1 MSTSGEDS
9 GEYDCPEETGARP
22 PSARQSVAESHPHLA
37 GFVDFL
43 PELNRESD
51 RGQSLVAC
59 SFLDDLLKRIL
70 SAHFAHQEVGLKL
83 VEGFNA
89 PLGTFSTRIAAAF
102 ALGLV
107 TEREYREL
115 EILRRIRNRFAHEIH
130 IAFDTNAVR
139 DLCGNLSM
147 AAPSYGDVVV
157 DARGQHSTAACGLI
171 LTLTN
176 RPEYVRRAR
185 RAPEKWPY

>member
-1 MSTSGEDS
+1 MSGIGEGSGES
-9 GEYDCPEETGARP
+9 NCPEETGARL
-22 PSARQSVAESHPHLA
+22 PSTRQLSAETHPHLA
-37 GFVDFL
+37 AFVDFL

-59 SFLDDLLKRIL
+59 SYLDDLLKRTL
-70 SAHFAHQEVGLKL
+70 SAHFANQEVGLKL

-115 EILRRIRNRFAHEIH
+115 ETLRRIRNRFAHEVH
-130 IAFDTNAVR
+130 VSFETNAVR

-147 AAPSYGDVVV
+147 AAPNYGDIVV

-185 RAPEKWPY
+185 RSPQVWPY

>member
-1 MSTSGEDS
+1 MSGIGEGSDE
-9 GEYDCPEETGARP
+9 GDCPEEAEVILLGAGQPVRETP
-22 PSARQSVAESHPHLA
+22 PHLV
-37 GFVDFL
+37 GFVNFL

-59 SFLDDLLKRIL
+59 SYLDDLLKRIL
-70 SAHFAHQEVGLKL
+70 SAHFANQEVGLKL

-107 TEREYREL
+107 SEREYREL
-115 EILRRIRNRFAHEIH
+115 ETLRRIRNRFAHEVH
-130 IAFDTNAVR
+130 VSFKTNAVR
-139 DLCGNLSM
+139 DLCGNLKM
-147 AAPSYGDVVV
+147 AAPNYGDVVV
-157 DARGQHSTAACGLI
+157 DARDQHSTAACGLI
-171 LTLTN
+171 LDLTN

-185 RAPEKWPY
+185 RVPEKWPY